1 MIIDLKKFI
10 GTERPFWDEL
20 DGMLALNE
28 RDPYRRMPFNE
39 IKRLHYLYQ
48 RASSD
53 LARISTFSAER
64 DIGAYLNGRL
74 PLFLQL
80 FTLKLWFDQQA

>member
-10 GTERPFWDEL
+10 ASERPFWNEL
-20 DGMLALNE
+20 EEILVINE
-28 RDPYRRMPFNE
+28 RDPYRRLSFEE

-64 DIGAYLNGRL
+64 TMAV
-74 PLFLQL
+74 FLEAL
-80 FTLKLWFDQQA
+80 VSRA